1 MPYDEHEPQ
10 HLSRRQVLAHSLAWL
25 GTAMTVTQWQS
36 LSEAAAAHPESDALF
51 LDRRRFATLTAAVDT
66 LVPRTDTPGALDANV
81 HRFIDRL
88 LAEWAA
94 PERQAEWFDG
104 LAEFD
109 GLAQAAGAD
118 SFAGSTGEQQLALLQ
133 SLDDAAYADGG
144 SHGFYPA
151 FKKLV
156 LFAYYSSEAGATKEL
171 RYQRLPGEYR
181 PCLPFT
187 ANDRPWFWNGYA
199 YEL

>member
-1 MPYDEHEPQ
+1 MSFDKHEPQ

-36 LSEAAAAHPESDALF
+36 LSEAAAANPESAPQF

-94 PERQAEWFDG
+94 PERQAEWLAG

-109 GLAQAAGAD
+109 RQAQAAGAD
-118 SFAGSTGEQQLALLQ
+118 SFAGSTAEQQLALLQ

-144 SHGFYPA
+144 SDGFYPA

-156 LFAYYSSEAGATKEL
+156 LFAFYSSEVGATEEL

-187 ANDRPWFWNGYA
+187 ATDRPWFWNGYA